1 MSELQQEK
9 HPFVEFVKNNQKVLT
24 YTLTAVIVIV
34 LAYFGYTEL
43 YQNPRE
49 AKAADVMFTAE
60 KYFGLDSSNYVL
72 NGDGIYEYI
81 DNDATYVGYKIFAV
95 KIVFLSSKQCVV
107 PKCKELRAIALQV

>member
-72 NGDGIYEYI
+72 NGDGT
-81 DNDATYVGYKIFAV
+81 NKGV
-95 KIVFLSSKQCVV
+95 L
-107 PKCKELRAIALQV
+107 